1 MPSQPGNDVAIGA
14 ANSGLQI
21 DAEFRRIP
29 RDAGSKAG
37 AELVRLA
44 RQVGLVKGDW
54 VAIDGSKF
62 GAVSS
67 EQAVRER
74 EAVKRYLDQ
83 VEATDGQDE
92 VVIDPAAVA
101 AARKKL
107 RNDPEPEARLMLTE
121 HRIPLPAYNV
131 QTAVDAEHG
140 LIVAQQGTTEP
151 ADNRSLLP
159 MVEAAKQAVGAPET
173 LHVAADAGYSNGEQA
188 AQGEAQGIV
197 PHVPAN
203 RREPPRRWHAVRPQL
218 VHIRGKVRHVPLS
231 STDSRGCFVN
241 NSPAKSVASCTPPRP
256 RCVAHAR

>member
-1 MPSQPGNDVAIGA
+1 M
-14 ANSGLQI
+14 
-21 DAEFRRIP
+21 
-29 RDAGSKAG
+29 
-37 AELVRLA
+37 
-44 RQVGLVKGDW
+44 
-54 VAIDGSKF
+54 AIDGSKF